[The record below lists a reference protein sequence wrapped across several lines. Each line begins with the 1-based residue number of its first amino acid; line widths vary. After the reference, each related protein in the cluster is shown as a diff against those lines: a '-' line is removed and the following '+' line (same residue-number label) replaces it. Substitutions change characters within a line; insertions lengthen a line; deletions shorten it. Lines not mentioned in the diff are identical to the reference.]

1 MYKKNKDPYVACK
14 SNKIWN
20 TGRKAPIAEYER
32 NLTEIEYT
40 CSITKRKFKP
50 SQMPME
56 WYRQPQIQE
65 YARQGWI
72 VKKEYIIQEPFQ
84 QPKYGEN
91 LELIEVFR
99 MKRPYQK
106 RGNLGTFKRVD
117 ESIPAVAQS
126 FAPDNSKPI
135 TKQDL
140 DDMDD
145 KIPMNNPT
153 GDDDE
158 WNNQF

>member
-1 MYKKNKDPYVACK
+1 MSNYNKKKDPYVACK

-50 SQMPME
+50 SQMPMQ
-56 WYRQPQIQE
+56 WWKQPEIQQ
-65 YARQGWI
+65 YANQGW
-72 VKKEYIIQEPFQ
+72 VCKKEYIIQEPFQ

-106 RGNLGTFKRVD
+106 RGNLGTFKTV
-117 ESIPAVAQS
+117 EQS
-126 FAPDNSKPI
+126 VPFVPQQFAPDHAESV
-135 TKQDL
+135 TKNDL

-145 KIPMNNPT
+145 KIPLEE
-153 GDDDE
+153 GDSDE

>member
-1 MYKKNKDPYVACK
+1 MSNYNKKKDPYVACK

-50 SQMPME
+50 SQMPMQ
-56 WYRQPQIQE
+56 WWKQPEIQQ
-65 YARQGWI
+65 YASQGWI
-72 VKKEYIIQEPFQ
+72 CKKEYIIQEPFQ

-106 RGNLGTFKRVD
+106 RANMGTFKRVD

-140 DDMDD
+140 DNMDD
-145 KIPMNNPT
+145 KIPM

-158 WNNQF
+158 WNDQF